1 MSAKGERGC
10 AVIAKCIGTL
20 ASAGALGTWFIRK
33 NGVQLKLSRVVKST
47 REISTYR
54 EEYLTRILQTLK
66 EKGSEGE

>member
-1 MSAKGERGC
+1 MQRVRGAVQSLRSVKGRWSALVHWARD
-10 AVIAKCIGTL
+10 
-20 ASAGALGTWFIRK
+20 FIRK